1 MKRNLLL
8 IAALAAGLSVS
19 AQTTY
24 NYFDPADCDADGWLW
39 FNSDAKLEKYCG
51 FKSDGN
57 FKILLEPSTW
67 LNESFSNDEPYLD
80 GEIEG
85 YNAEGVEGGP
95 GSWTGA
101 IVLSNA
107 TTRIGTDSPDGGG
120 ILFQLPDCAQ
130 IDVALSCENGFIILG
145 LYGAKGENVQPID
158 LAKIYS
164 CMKMTWGTLKPLSSQ
179 AQYTWTNVQDVA
191 NGQTLFCLKSTEPV
205 TGMIRNNT
213 NAPLLVQGI
222 RIFTYTDT
230 NNGSGVADMNV
241 DDASAPVRFYNM
253 QGVEV
258 SGSEPGIYIRRQG
271 SKVSKIAL

>member
-1 MKRNLLL
+1 MAA
-8 IAALAAGLSVS
+8 IAAAGLSMS

-51 FKSDGN
+51 FKSDGV
-57 FKILLEPSTW
+57 FKIYLEPSTW
-67 LNESFSNDEPYLD
+67 LNEQFSNDEPYLD

-101 IVLSNA
+101 IVLSKA
-107 TTRIGTDSPDGGG
+107 QKALGSDEPDGGG
-120 ILFQLPDCAQ
+120 ILFHLPSCAQ
-130 IDVALSCENGFIILG
+130 FDVALSCEYGYIILG
-145 LYGAKGENVQPID
+145 LYGAAGDQIAKD
-158 LAKIYS
+158 LGKIQS
-164 CMKMTWGTLKPLSSQ
+164 WMKMGSWIKPLAST
-179 AQYTWTNVQDVA
+179 AQYTWTNVQDVE
-191 NGQTLFCLKSTEPV
+191 NKNTGLCLKSEGPV

-213 NAPLLVQGI
+213 NVPLLVQGI

-230 NNGSGVADMNV
+230 NNGSGVVDLDADN
-241 DDASAPVRFYNM
+241 ASAPVRYYNM

-258 SGSEPGIYIRRQG
+258 SGNEPGIYIRRQG
-271 SKVSKIAL
+271 SRTTKVVK